1 MTSNVPLFFR
11 RRFYQGPFEN
21 HIMRSMQKWVDKSD
35 TFADYRVNV
44 INDVIDEYF
53 WSLYSIS
60 IFDEL
65 ELGEIYSFEDF
76 VSDKY
81 EKVMREYWSD
91 NN

>member
-1 MTSNVPLFFR
+1 
-11 RRFYQGPFEN
+11 
-21 HIMRSMQKWVDKSD
+21 
-35 TFADYRVNV
+35 V

-53 WSLYSIS
+53 WSLYNIS
-60 IFDEL
+60 IFDDL

-81 EKVMREYWSD
+81 GKIMREYWFD